1 MRVHHTLLS
10 AVYVFEHFHNKK
22 LKKLDTLDYS
32 DSDSYVSENQFDHAN
47 TASQIQA
54 ALRTGIWDG
63 QSQEGGQVGAQA
75 AARECK
81 VLAGVEKCV

>member
-32 DSDSYVSENQFDHAN
+32 DSDSYVSEN
-47 TASQIQA
+47 
-54 ALRTGIWDG
+54 
-63 QSQEGGQVGAQA
+63 
-75 AARECK
+75 
-81 VLAGVEKCV
+81 